1 MRTAV
6 KAHDAPRRDTLRF
19 VLAAIHNEE
28 VAKRRDLTD
37 DEVIQVLGKQAKMR
51 RESIEAFG
59 KGGREELVAKE
70 KAELAV
76 IQGYLPQQMD
86 RDEIA
91 QLARAAIAEIGASAP
106 ADQGKVM
113 QKLMPQV
120 RGRAEGKLVAEV
132 VSGLLKAAAPGG
144 ENEPAAPATKKER

>member
-6 KAHDAPRRDTLRF
+6 KARDDLRRDTLRF
-19 VLAAIHNEE
+19 VLSALHNEE

-37 DEVIQVLGKQAKMR
+37 DEIVGVLTKQAKMR
-51 RESIEAFG
+51 RESIEAFA
-59 KGGREELVAKE
+59 KGGRDELVAKE
-70 KAELAV
+70 KGELAF
-76 IQGYLPQQMD
+76 IEGYLPQQMT

-91 QLARAAIAEIGASAP
+91 ALAKQAIADTGASSP

-120 RGRAEGKLVAEV
+120 KGRAEGKLVAEV
-132 VSGLLKAAAPGG
+132 VGSLLRGQA
-144 ENEPAAPATKKER
+144 

>member
-1 MRTAV
+1 ELKTRIESDMRTAV

-19 VLAAIHNEE
+19 ALAAIHNEE
-28 VAKRRDLTD
+28 VARRRDLSD
-37 DEVIQVLGKQAKMR
+37 DEVVQVLGKQAKMR

-59 KGGREELVAKE
+59 KGGRAELVAKE
-70 KAELAV
+70 TAELAV
-76 IQGYLPQQMD
+76 IVGYLPQQMG

-91 QLARAAIAEIGASAP
+91 ALARQAIADTGASAP

-132 VSGLLKAAAPGG
+132 VGGLL
-144 ENEPAAPATKKER
+144 RSQQ

>member
-1 MRTAV
+1 MRASA
-6 KAHDAPRRDTLRF
+6 KARDAIRRDTLRF
-19 VLAAIHNEE
+19 ALAAIHNEE

-37 DEVIQVLGKQAKMR
+37 DELLEVLGKQAKMR
-51 RESIEAFG
+51 RESIEAFA
-59 KGGREELVAKE
+59 KGGRHELVAKE
-70 KAELAV
+70 KAELR
-76 IQGYLPQQMD
+76 ILEGYLPQQMG

-91 QLARAAIAEIGASAP
+91 ALATAAIAETGAASP

-132 VSGLLKAAAPGG
+132 VGSLLRGS
-144 ENEPAAPATKKER
+144 T

>member
-1 MRTAV
+1 MRASA
-6 KAHDAPRRDTLRF
+6 KAQDVIKRDTLRF
-19 VLAAIHNEE
+19 ALAAIHNEE

-37 DEVIQVLGKQAKMR
+37 DELLQVLGKQAKMR
-51 RESIEAFG
+51 RESIEAFS
-59 KGGREELVAKE
+59 KGGRDDLVAKE

-76 IQGYLPQQMD
+76 IESYLPQQMG

-91 QLARAAIAEIGASAP
+91 ALATAAIAETGAMSP

-113 QKLMPQV
+113 QKLMPRV

-132 VSGLLKAAAPGG
+132 VGSLLRAAAPEARG
-144 ENEPAAPATKKER
+144 AAAAEKKEAR